1 MAFKMAGLTD
11 RLPSNQRTIRWTEA
25 GDRPL
30 SDGKFTCPRSVIG
43 SVTRIPQGFDGCSA
57 DAACWIAFCR
67 CSLKFR
73 LAVGA
78 AEWMLGDG
86 AA

>member
-1 MAFKMAGLTD
+1 MQTQNPDEQSDARERRIRAELQLTIF
-11 RLPSNQRTIRWTEA
+11 RR
-25 GDRPL
+25 RP
-30 SDGKFTCPRSVIG
+30 VIG
-43 SVTRIPQGFDGCSA
+43 DVTRIPQGFDGCSA
-57 DAACWIAFCR
+57 GAACWSAFWR
-67 CSLKFR
+67 YLLKLR

>member
-1 MAFKMAGLTD
+1 VRLFERQLTHCG
-11 RLPSNQRTIRWTEA
+11 PVN
-25 GDRPL
+25 
-30 SDGKFTCPRSVIG
+30 V

-57 DAACWIAFCR
+57 EAAWWVAFCR
-67 CSLKFR
+67 CLLKLR

>member
-1 MAFKMAGLTD
+1 MH
-11 RLPSNQRTIRWTEA
+11 PSR
-25 GDRPL
+25 
-30 SDGKFTCPRSVIG
+30 RSAANFNHRFLAATWVIAA
-43 SVTRIPQGFDGCSA
+43 VTRIPQGLDGCSA
-57 DAACWIAFCR
+57 EAAWWVAFFR
-67 CSLKFR
+67 CSLKLR